1 MRKKL
6 GSQTKLKKDVLE
18 RSLCTGCGACVSL
31 CPYQV
36 IYSDRTIQLFD
47 CDLQDGK
54 CYAFC
59 PRTPADYGRIRESL
73 FNVDEL
79 TSEIGAVKGFYLT
92 RAADPDLRARAQ
104 HGGTVTALLEAAMAE
119 GLIDSAIVS
128 ARNADL
134 EQEGKLLE
142 DHYLLRDNAKSN
154 FTVSPTVA
162 AFNRLDGAGNKKV
175 GVVATPCQ
183 AIALAKMKT
192 ADVQGYHK
200 INQLKLVIGLFCG
213 WTLSIES
220 FGRLLHQ
227 YGLSRE
233 ALAGMDIP
241 AGENILEL
249 YTKESVIAVPMVE
262 VDSCVRMA
270 CRYCIDSTAEFAD
283 LSVGAARFGGECD
296 EMRRWNQV
304 IVRSQCGKDLIELA
318 REKGMLE
325 FREAP
330 ASALQDL
337 KNAAAGKKRKAL
349 KNIVEKSGSV
359 KNLLYLSTDDPVV
372 RKYLSVEKKRKRKS

>member
-36 IYSDRTIQLFD
+36 IYSDRTVQLFD

-119 GLIDSAIVS
+119 GLIDSAIIS

-142 DHYLLRDNAKSN
+142 DQYLLRDNAKSN

-220 FGRLLHQ
+220 FGRLLRQ
-227 YGLSRE
+227 YGLFRE

-241 AGENILEL
+241 AGKNVLEL
-249 YTKESVIAVPMVE
+249 YTKGSVIAVPMVE

-296 EMRRWNQV
+296 EMCGWNQV

>member
-18 RSLCTGCGACVSL
+18 RNLCTGCGACVSL

-36 IYSDRTIQLFD
+36 IYSDRTVQLFD

-79 TSEIGAVKGFYLT
+79 TAEIGAVKGFYLT

-119 GLIDSAIVS
+119 GLIDSAIIS

-142 DHYLLRDNAKSN
+142 DQYLLRDNAKSN

-241 AGENILEL
+241 AGKNVLEL

-283 LSVGAARFGGECD
+283 LSVGAARFDGEMC
-296 EMRRWNQV
+296 RWNQV

-337 KNAAAGKKRKAL
+337 KNAAAEKKRKAL
-349 KNIVEKSGSV
+349 KNIVGKSGSV

>member
-6 GSQTKLKKDVLE
+6 SSQTKLKKDVLE

-36 IYSDRTIQLFD
+36 IYADRTVQLFD

-54 CYAFC
+54 CYTFC
-59 PRTPADYGRIRESL
+59 PRTPADYGKIRKSL

-92 RAADPDLRARAQ
+92 RAADPYLRARAQ
-104 HGGTVTALLEAAMAE
+104 HGGTVTALLEAAMAD
-119 GLIDSAIVS
+119 GLIDSAIIS
-128 ARNADL
+128 NRNADL
-134 EQEGKLLE
+134 EQEGKLLD
-142 DHYLLRDNAKSN
+142 DHHLLRDHAKSN

-162 AFNRLDGAGNKKV
+162 AFNRLDGAGNKKIGAV
-175 GVVATPCQ
+175 TTPCQ

-192 ADVQGYHK
+192 ADIQGYHK

-213 WTLSIES
+213 WTLSTES
-220 FGRLLHQ
+220 FGRLLHR

-241 AGENILEL
+241 AGKNVLEL
-249 YTKESVIAVPMVE
+249 YTKESVIAVPMIE
-262 VDSCVRMA
+262 VDSCVRTA

-283 LSVGAARFGGECD
+283 LSVGAARFGGGCD
-296 EMRRWNQV
+296 EMRGWNQV
-304 IVRSQCGKDLIELA
+304 IVRSQRGKDLIELA
-318 REKGMLE
+318 REKNVLE
-325 FREAP
+325 FRKAP

-372 RKYLSVEKKRKRKS
+372 RKYLRVEKK